1 MTEPSAEFLAKRIG
15 LSHLGPADLRVL
27 LADTSRA
34 FASWRTNW
42 LSSARLR
49 GSLFSDCVRWPQPLA
64 EKIDGDRS
72 CIWRRNPGARSTCNA
87 AATGSLQSTAANADL
102 VMTPAEQARE
112 KIEALKQ
119 SPEFL
124 KAWHARDPAAL
135 RKLQQLQLEEHQ
147 HLQA

>member
-49 GSLFSDCVRWPQPLA
+49 VLCSAIAYGGPSP
-64 EKIDGDRS
+64 
-72 CIWRRNPGARSTCNA
+72 WRRKLMAIEAVSGDVIPGARSARGNHSA
-87 AATGSLQSTAANADL
+87 AGIIAA
-102 VMTPAEQARE
+102 VSRYRIWQMTPAEVARE
-112 KIEALKQ
+112 KIQALDKVRN
-119 SPEFL
+119 F
-124 KAWHARDPAAL
+124 
-135 RKLQQLQLEEHQ
+135 
-147 HLQA
+147 